1 MKLTIRELILSRL
14 ENYTLSESDLY
25 DIKALIDYVRFK
37 KYDDIIS
44 FGIIHKVNREVERK
58 VKLRG

>member
-1 MKLTIRELILSRL
+1 MKMSVKELILNRL
-14 ENYTLSESDLY
+14 ETYTLSESDLY
-25 DIKALIDYVRFK
+25 DIKALIDCVRFK